1 MKSLVLL
8 YKDNCDDTIH
18 IQVFNKVKDIKDG
31 YIIRKQKLWILRRYL
46 KKIDWSLI

>member
-18 IQVFNKVKDIKDG
+18 IQVFNEVKDIKDG
-31 YIIRKQKLWILRRYL
+31 YIIRKQKLWILLRYL